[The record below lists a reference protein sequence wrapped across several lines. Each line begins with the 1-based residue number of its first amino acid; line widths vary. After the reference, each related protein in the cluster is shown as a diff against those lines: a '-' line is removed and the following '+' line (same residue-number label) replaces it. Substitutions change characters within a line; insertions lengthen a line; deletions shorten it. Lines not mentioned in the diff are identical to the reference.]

1 MRTVISRITDKGYVQ
16 ETKPDAHDAARLKD
30 ILQSR
35 QCPSSVTDRELFR
48 NRGTLADQFN
58 GDERT
63 LEKLVAKA
71 KAHGYTPG
79 TNDFYNSS
87 LAAFPG
93 DPLGFVP
100 PTGGRAHIK
109 KVVQMRDQDCEGIVN
124 NKASRYRDPEI
135 TPDKEPKLNRKIVE
149 KLAQREAT
157 LHPEKRRLTKQELR
171 EQVIEKH
178 GS

>member
-1 MRTVISRITDKGYVQ
+1 MRTVISRITDKGYVR
-16 ETKPDAHDAARLKD
+16 EAEPEAGDTARLSD
-30 ILQSR
+30 MLQSR

-48 NRGTLADQFN
+48 NRGTLADQFS

-63 LEKLVAKA
+63 LDKLVAKA
-71 KAHGYTPG
+71 KTYGYTPG
-79 TNDFYNSS
+79 TNDFYNSA

-93 DPLGFVP
+93 DPMGFVP

-124 NKASRYRDPEI
+124 NKASRYKDPE
-135 TPDKEPKLNRKIVE
+135 PEVKLAPKIVE
-149 KLAQREAT
+149 RLAQREAT
-157 LHPEKRRLTKQELR
+157 LNPEKRRMKKQDLR
-171 EQVIEKH
+171 EYVTEKH